1 LDRLLAAAQEVMAE
15 RGLENSR
22 VQDITERA
30 DVGKGTFFSYFP
42 TKEHVLPVLIERFGD
57 MLNQALT
64 RARNGES
71 VAGILHDLRRQS
83 PVVAGRKDATYFG
96 SCFGAVW
103 SNEDV
108 RDLSGEGLEV
118 NRCHLERLLAIGQ
131 QRREIRRDIGPKDLS
146 RMMQELFLGACLLSW
161 MHRHDVL
168 PHEMESTMSL
178 FQFLIEADPAAPS
191 GHRRR
196 APKHELKGLD
206 GGRRRAVS
214 PRSGG
219 AARP

>member
-22 VQDITERA
+22 VQDITELA

-42 TKEHVLPVLIERFGD
+42 TKEHVLPVLIERFGE

-71 VAGILHDLRRQS
+71 VATILLSLRRDS
-83 PVVAGRKDATYFG
+83 PIVAARRDATFFG
-96 SCFGAVW
+96 SCFGAAW
-103 SNEDV
+103 SNEEV
-108 RDLSGEGLEV
+108 RELSAEGLEV
-118 NRCHLERLLAIGQ
+118 NRCRLERLLAIGQ
-131 QRREIRRDIGPKDLS
+131 QRREIRSDVDPRDLS
-146 RMMQELFLGACLLSW
+146 RMMQELFLGACLMSW
-161 MHRHDVL
+161 MNRHDFV
-168 PHEMESTMSL
+168 PNEESTMGF

-191 GHRRR
+191 GPRRR
-196 APKHELKGLD
+196 APKHELQGLD